1 MSMFDSDK
9 WQEIIAS
16 LSNNKLRTFLTGFSV
31 AWGIFMLIVLLGAG
45 NGLGNGVKHQ
55 FSRDAV
61 NSIWLNAGKTSLAY
75 QGYQP
80 GRDLRFTNEDYDY
93 VTREYK
99 NLEHSSARMHMWDI
113 NLFSYGNRYGSFNMK
128 GVHPGMLHAEKVQ
141 MLKGRFINDVDIRE
155 ARKVA
160 AIGKKVADELFKEEE
175 PLGKELN
182 ISGILFQVVGVFS
195 DDGNEQ
201 DNRRAYVPV
210 STTQRAFTGTHFI
223 DQIVLTFD
231 ESNLDKSEALTDELR
246 VLLAKRHHFD
256 PNDRKA
262 VFVWNNLTEFKKIMG
277 LIQGIN
283 AFVWLIGLGTLIAGI
298 VGVSNIMMIVVK
310 ERTKEIGVRKALGA
324 TPASIVGL
332 ILFEAVFITSFFGY
346 IGLIS
351 GVFLLELFAAYVPN
365 SDYFRNPE
373 VNLGVALLAMAILI
387 LAGLLAG
394 YFPAKNAASI
404 HPIEALR
411 DE

>member
-1 MSMFDSDK
+1 MFDSDK
-9 WQEIIAS
+9 WQEILAS
-16 LSNNKLRTFLTGFSV
+16 LSKNKLRTFLTGFSV

-45 NGLGNGVKHQ
+45 NGLGNGVRYQ

-75 QGYQP
+75 EGYQP
-80 GRDLRFTNEDYDY
+80 GRDLRFTNDDYDF

-141 MLKGRFINDVDIRE
+141 ILKGRFINELDISE

-160 AIGKKVADELFKEEE
+160 AIGKKVADELFKDED

-182 ISGILFQVVGVFS
+182 ISGILFQVVGVFT

-210 STTQRAFTGTHFI
+210 STTQKAFTGTHFI

-231 ESNLDKSEALTDELR
+231 ESNMDKSEAMTDELR
-246 VLLAKRHHFD
+246 VLLSKRHHFD

-262 VFVWNNLTEFKKIMG
+262 VFVWNNLTEYKKIMG
-277 LIQGIN
+277 LINGIT

-324 TPASIVGL
+324 TPSSIISLV
-332 ILFEAVFITSFFGY
+332 ILESVFITSFFGY
-346 IGLIS
+346 TGMIS
-351 GVFLLELFAAYVPN
+351 GVFLLELFSSFVPD
-365 SDYFRNPE
+365 SDYFRKPE
-373 VNLGVALLAMAILI
+373 VDLTIALIAMAILI
-387 LAGLLAG
+387 LAGLIAG
-394 YFPAKNAASI
+394 YLPARKAATI